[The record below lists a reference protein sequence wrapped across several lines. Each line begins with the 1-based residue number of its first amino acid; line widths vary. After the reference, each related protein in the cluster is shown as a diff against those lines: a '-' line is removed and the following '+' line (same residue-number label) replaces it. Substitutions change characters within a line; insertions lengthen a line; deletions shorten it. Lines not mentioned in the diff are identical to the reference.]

1 MSKPSS
7 SPLEEISEDL
17 VDLGVLV
24 DQLYELESV
33 TDRAINVEY
42 HDDLADR
49 LVETFQGNIKS
60 INGKRSQLAA
70 LVEEAKEISD
80 AEQLLE
86 QIEFLRKEYLSLK
99 SAVRVAHRQKGG
111 LSTNLTSSDP
121 ERISFEPEETTAA
134 MLTATSLERAVLR
147 AEQNRGHA
155 TLCYEEAF
163 IDEYAR
169 HLASDKLEAY
179 LANSGMSAF
188 STIMSVLSTRLDA
201 SRPVVGLQP
210 MYYENLH
217 LLQRFFPKIKLPEFK
232 KNEGTE
238 KEEGNENGAR
248 NEKGDRN
255 ESGQSSQKNHKS
267 EQVIEY
273 LRATA
278 PAAIFFDAA
287 SNHGETLV
295 HDVESII
302 KWACEKEAP
311 PVVLIIDTTC
321 LPCLLLPDG
330 LLKEIPPHVSILLVE
345 SLAKHHQ
352 FGMDII
358 TGGILLLHA
367 DEAFHSALQ
376 SARATF
382 GTEIAETS
390 AATLPKPNA
399 HLLERRMRRHSKNIE
414 LLANS
419 LTEQIAAKK
428 GAIESVTWLSQGVG
442 PSWYRTSA
450 LNLRFRRE
458 YRTLENYRE
467 FEYKVLELAKTQN
480 HRLALGSSFG
490 FDITRLFMTTPGTS
504 SADPF
509 LRLSIGTE
517 TRNEIERF
525 VEILTAAHE
534 ELLHTWQSS
543 SISKQS

>member
-1 MSKPSS
+1 MA
-7 SPLEEISEDL
+7 
-17 VDLGVLV
+17 G
-24 DQLYELESV
+24 
-33 TDRAINVEY
+33 
-42 HDDLADR
+42 
-49 LVETFQGNIKS
+49 
-60 INGKRSQLAA
+60 
-70 LVEEAKEISD
+70 
-80 AEQLLE
+80 
-86 QIEFLRKEYLSLK
+86 
-99 SAVRVAHRQKGG
+99 
-111 LSTNLTSSDP
+111 
-121 ERISFEPEETTAA
+121 
-134 MLTATSLERAVLR
+134 ATSLEKAVLR

-155 TLCYEEAF
+155 TLTYEEAF

-169 HLASDKLEAY
+169 HLSSDKLEAY

-201 SRPVVGLQP
+201 TRPIVGLLP

-217 LLQRFFPKIKLPEFK
+217 LLQRFLPQIRLPEFK
-232 KNEGTE
+232 TSVI
-238 KEEGNENGAR
+238 NGKSDR
-248 NEKGDRN
+248 NEKTKTN
-255 ESGQSSQKNHKS
+255 EKDEKINQL
-267 EQVIEY
+267 IEY
-273 LRATA
+273 LRETA

-302 KWACEKEAP
+302 KWACEKQTP

-321 LPCLLLPDG
+321 LPCVLLPDG
-330 LLKEIPPHVSILLVE
+330 LLKNIPPNVSILLVE

-399 HLLERRMRRHSKNIE
+399 RLLKRRMQRHSINIE

-419 LTEQIAAKK
+419 LTEKITARK
-428 GAIESVTWLSQGVG
+428 GVIESVTWLSEGVG

-450 LNLRFRRE
+450 LNLKFHRE
-458 YRTLENYRE
+458 HRTLENYRE
-467 FEYKVLELAKTQN
+467 FEYKVLELAKTRN

-534 ELLHTWQSS
+534 ELLHTWQGS
-543 SISKQS
+543 SISKQT

>member
-1 MSKPSS
+1 MSKLLS

-17 VDLGVLV
+17 DDLGVLV
-24 DQLYELESV
+24 DQLYELVST
-33 TDRAINVEY
+33 TDRGSSVEY
-42 HDDLADR
+42 HDDLVDR
-49 LVETFQGNIKS
+49 LVETFQANIKS
-60 INGKRSQLAA
+60 INAKRSQLAA
-70 LVEEAKEISD
+70 LIEEAKEISD
-80 AEQLLE
+80 ADELLK
-86 QIEFLRKEYLSLK
+86 QIEYLRKEYLSLK

-111 LSTNLTSSDP
+111 LSTNLTSTDP
-121 ERISFEPEETTAA
+121 DRISFEPEETSAA
-134 MLTATSLERAVLR
+134 TLAASPLEKAALR
-147 AEQNRGHA
+147 AEQNRGSA
-155 TLCYEEAF
+155 TLSYEEAF

-169 HLASDKLEAY
+169 HLSSDKLEAY

-188 STIMSVLSTRLDA
+188 STIMNVLSARLD
-201 SRPVVGLQP
+201 STRPVVGLQP

-217 LLQRFFPKIKLPEFK
+217 LLQRFFPQIKLPEFK
-232 KNEGTE
+232 KNE
-238 KEEGNENGAR
+238 
-248 NEKGDRN
+248 
-255 ESGQSSQKNHKS
+255 
-267 EQVIEY
+267 QVIEY
-273 LRATA
+273 LRATS

-302 KWACEKEAP
+302 KWAREEQTL

-321 LPCLLLPDG
+321 LPCLLLPNG
-330 LLKEIPPHVSILLVE
+330 LLAGIPTHVSILLVE

-367 DEAFHSALQ
+367 EESLHSALQ
-376 SARATF
+376 TARATF

-390 AATLPKPNA
+390 AATLPGPNA
-399 HLLERRMRRHSKNIE
+399 RLLKRRMERHSLNIE

-419 LTEQIAAKK
+419 LSEKLAARK
-428 GAIESVTWLSQGVG
+428 GVIESVTWLSSGVG
-442 PSWYRTSA
+442 PAWYRTSA
-450 LNLRFRRE
+450 LNLRFHSE

-467 FEYKVLELAKTQN
+467 FEYKVLELAKAKN

-509 LRLSIGTE
+509 LRLSVGTE
-517 TRNEIERF
+517 TKNEIERF
-525 VEILTAAHE
+525 AEILSSAHE
-534 ELLHTWQSS
+534 ELLSAWQSG
-543 SISKQS
+543 SISTQK